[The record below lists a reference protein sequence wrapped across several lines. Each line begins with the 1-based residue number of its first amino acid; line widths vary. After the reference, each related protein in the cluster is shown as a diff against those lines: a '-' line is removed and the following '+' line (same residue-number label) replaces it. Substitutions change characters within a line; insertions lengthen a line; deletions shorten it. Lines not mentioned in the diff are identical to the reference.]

1 MWCALMCA
9 CDVCMMC
16 EWHVVCMACVR
27 DVQDSYLAP
36 PICVMGNLDDVNV
49 CYAGD
54 EISNCSK

>member
-1 MWCALMCA
+1 MCA

-16 EWHVVCMACVR
+16 EWLVVCMACVR